1 MVYQPISYQIKKEVN
16 LFMENFN
23 TRDFDMIE
31 HISPSSKLVQ
41 DKIKNILRASE
52 DWTAKINTIEPS
64 TGTYQLVLLGT
75 LKKGECK
82 LQS

>member
-1 MVYQPISYQIKKEVN
+1 
-16 LFMENFN
+16 MENFN

-64 TGTYQLVLLGT
+64 TGTYQLVLHGT
-75 LKKGECK
+75 LKKGDCK

>member
-1 MVYQPISYQIKKEVN
+1 
-16 LFMENFN
+16 MENFY

-31 HISPSSKLVQ
+31 LIPPSSKLVQ

-52 DWTAKINTIEPS
+52 DWTAQIHAIEPS
-64 TGTYQLVLLGT
+64 TGTYQLVLRGT
-75 LKKGECK
+75 LKKRECK